1 MNSDCF
7 LDFDLLNILIS
18 AFNEF
23 KAKTCIRWKRRK
35 PGDGIK
41 NYVTITMPYA
51 NQKWVSYN

>member
-51 NQKWVSYN
+51 NQK